1 MSKLK
6 NKTAIVTGASS
17 GIGQAIA
24 EHLANE
30 GANVVIAARRE
41 DKLKQIADHINQQDK
56 GSALAVVTDITNQT
70 DVENLVKQATEAF
83 GDIDILVNNAGVV
96 GNGRITDG
104 KLNAWDSMIDVNI
117 KGVLY
122 GINAC
127 LPRMRERGT
136 GHIVNTASVSGF
148 EVTKTSAVY
157 SATKFAVRAISM
169 GLEKELAR
177 TGVRV
182 TNISPGMVETERTE
196 DRLPEDRKSLET
208 ANIANAVIYAVT
220 QPDHVNVN
228 EITVRPV

>member
-6 NKTAIVTGASS
+6 NKNAIVTGASS

-41 DKLKQIADHINQQDK
+41 DKLKQIADRINQQGK
-56 GSALAVVTDITNQT
+56 GSALAVVTDVSKQT
-70 DVENLVKQATEAF
+70 EVENLVKQATEAF

-127 LPRMRERGT
+127 LPSMRERGT

-196 DRLPEDRKSLET
+196 HRLPEDRKSLET